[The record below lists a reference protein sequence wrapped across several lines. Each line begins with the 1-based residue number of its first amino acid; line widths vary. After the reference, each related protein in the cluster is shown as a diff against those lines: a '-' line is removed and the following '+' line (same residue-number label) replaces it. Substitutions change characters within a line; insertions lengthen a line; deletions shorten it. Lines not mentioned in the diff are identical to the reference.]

1 MIQKIVPVILCGGS
15 GTRLRPLSSDEKP
28 KQFLRLIDEHSL
40 LQNTAIRAM
49 NVADVTAN
57 EIVTV
62 TLNNMQSKIIDDY
75 NEIDAGLCG
84 HILSE
89 PSAKNTAAAVALAAL
104 YVKKKFGENAIMW
117 VVPADHHI
125 ADESALKTSL
135 ECAVNAALS
144 GYLATFGIE
153 PSRAETGYGYIKV
166 KQGHSEL
173 EGVSLIERFVEKP
186 DLDNAIRF
194 LEEGDYLWN
203 SGMFVFKVQTVLDA
217 YKEHS
222 HKILEQTD
230 KSLSYFKA
238 ATTVDADLY
247 DDVEKQPF
255 DIAIM
260 EKAKNIAVISS
271 NPQWSDIGSWQ
282 SLYELKT
289 KEGFL
294 KLIENFSEEEQSKI
308 FNSINQKM
316 DQAA

>member
-89 PSAKNTAAAVALAAL
+89 PSAKNTAAAVALAA
-104 YVKKKFGENAIMW
+104 
-117 VVPADHHI
+117 
-125 ADESALKTSL
+125 DESALKTSL
-135 ECAVNAALS
+135 ECAVNAAL
-144 GYLATFGIE
+144 
-153 PSRAETGYGYIKV
+153 
-166 KQGHSEL
+166 
-173 EGVSLIERFVEKP
+173 
-186 DLDNAIRF
+186 
-194 LEEGDYLWN
+194 
-203 SGMFVFKVQTVLDA
+203 
-217 YKEHS
+217 
-222 HKILEQTD
+222 
-230 KSLSYFKA
+230 
-238 ATTVDADLY
+238 
-247 DDVEKQPF
+247 
-255 DIAIM
+255 
-260 EKAKNIAVISS
+260 IAVISS